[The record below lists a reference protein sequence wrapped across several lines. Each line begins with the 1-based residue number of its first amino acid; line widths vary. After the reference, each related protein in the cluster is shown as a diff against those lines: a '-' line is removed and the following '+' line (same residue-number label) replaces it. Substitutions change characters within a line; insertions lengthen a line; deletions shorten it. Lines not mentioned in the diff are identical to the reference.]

1 MSLPGWLKPSVPRR
15 PRRDMSLA
23 AQLAEGV
30 AQLNLALSPQVQ
42 RQLLNYLALLQKWN
56 RTYNLTAVREASRMV
71 SHHLLD
77 CLAIVPH
84 VKSKTVLDVGSG
96 AGLPGIPL
104 ALAAPRI
111 EVTLLDS
118 SHKKTAFLQQAKF
131 ELKLDNV
138 AVICERVETWRAGRE
153 FEMVIS
159 RAFSDLAEFVTLA
172 GRHVAPGG
180 RLAVMK
186 GIYPHEEITR
196 LPQPWCLQQAIPLA
210 VPGMHAE
217 RHLLL
222 FQRA

>member
-1 MSLPGWLKPSVPRR
+1 
-15 PRRDMSLA
+15 MSLA

-30 AQLNLALSPQVQ
+30 ARLHLELPQQ
-42 RQLLNYLALLQKWN
+42 AQPRLLEYLALLQKWN

-84 VKSKTVLDVGSG
+84 VTAGSALDVGSG
-96 AGLPGIPL
+96 AGLPGIPI
-104 ALAAPRI
+104 ALARPHVQ
-111 EVTLLDS
+111 VTLLES
-118 SHKKTAFLQQAKF
+118 SHKKAAFLQQARA

-138 AVICERVETWRAGRE
+138 TVACERAEAWQPGRV

-159 RAFSDLAEFVTLA
+159 RAFSELAEFAAAA

-180 RLAVMK
+180 LLAAMK
-186 GIYPHEEITR
+186 GVYPDEEIVR
-196 LPQPWCLQQAIPLA
+196 LPQDWRLRAAIPLT
-210 VPGMHAE
+210 VPGLDAQ

-222 FQRA
+222 LERS

>member
-1 MSLPGWLKPSVPRR
+1 
-15 PRRDMSLA
+15 MSLA

-30 AQLNLALSPQVQ
+30 AQLNLQLPPQAQ
-42 RQLLNYLALLQKWN
+42 AQLLDYLALLQKWN
-56 RTYNLTAVREASRMV
+56 KTYNLTAVREAPRMV

-84 VKSKTVLDVGSG
+84 VTASTVLDVGSG

-104 ALAAPRI
+104 ALAAPQTQ
-111 EVTLLDS
+111 VTLLES
-118 SHKKTAFLQQAKF
+118 SHKKAAFLQQAKT

-138 AVICERVETWRAGRE
+138 TVACERAETWRPGRG

-159 RAFSDLAEFVTLA
+159 RAFSDLPEFIAVA

-180 RLAVMK
+180 LLAAMK
-186 GIYPHEEITR
+186 GVYPDEEIAR
-196 LPQPWCLQQAIPLA
+196 LPAGWRLRQAIPLT
-210 VPGMHAE
+210 VPGLSAQ

-222 FQRA
+222 LEQG